1 MRIQRGAPAASVPAP
16 AVQAWSPANFPSLR
30 GTPMQITGDML
41 IGASVVRGTATRLQA
56 INPATGEAL
65 GPDFHGGGA
74 AEAERACALAEQ
86 AFDIYRATSPEAR
99 ATFLEAIADGI
110 EALGDTLVQRAHLE

>member
-1 MRIQRGAPAASVPAP
+1 MRTRRAAPVVPVQAL
-16 AVQAWSPANFPSLR
+16 AVQAWRSANFPSLR
-30 GTPMQITGDML
+30 GIPMQITGDML
-41 IGASVVRGTATRLQA
+41 IGASVVRGTVTRLQA

-86 AFDIYRATSPEAR
+86 AFDTYRATSPEAR